1 MDAPTTQVTVDR
13 ESAEVMLGATR
24 AWKTLATEMPGL
36 FAPGEALKLASAE
49 LLLVAALDRISYL
62 ESKPENVKPVLRTKL
77 AAHLAFPAGVKAW

>member
-13 ESAEVMLGATR
+13 GAAEVMLGAVR
-24 AWKTLATEMPGL
+24 ASKVIAAEFPNL
-36 FAPGEALKLASAE
+36 FGQGDLLRLASAE

-62 ESKPENVKPVLRTKL
+62 ESKPDNVKPVLRTKL